1 MPLINFTIKPGI
13 NKEVTDYTGQ
23 GQWVDS
29 DNVRFFNG
37 LPQKIKGWQKLIE
50 ETVVGVVRA
59 SHAFLGLDGTK
70 YLGLGTDRKLYVY
83 VEGVVHDITPIR
95 QSNTGATSV
104 FTTSTGSSNV
114 TVSINSHGA
123 LTGDF
128 VTFDNVTL
136 SNAST
141 SFDAA
146 TFEDK
151 EFEVQGVANANA
163 FYIDTET
170 NEANA
175 GITAQGSTDA
185 DFQINVGPSISSLGY
200 GWGTDSWGSST
211 WGTASSTSNVT
222 IEARQWSLDN
232 FGEDLIATVKNGGT
246 FIWDNSLGTGTR
258 ATAIANAPT
267 ASRLSLVSSPDRH
280 LVLLGTENIIG
291 TPAKQDDLLI
301 RFSDQENINEYTV
314 QATNSSGTFR
324 LQDGTKI
331 IGSLVAKE
339 TILIWTDNALYTMKF
354 VGAPFTFGFEQVG
367 TNCGLIG
374 KNAVVEIDGVAYWMS
389 TNGFFAFDGTVK
401 TLACSVEDYVYDDI
415 DTTKGQQIFAGLN
428 NLFTEVI
435 WWYPTSGSDFNNR
448 YVVYNYGEDN
458 LRLPMGNWYTGVN
471 ANSIRTSWIDSLIY
485 PKPYSTAYNS
495 LGTGN
500 FPVVLGETG
509 LGSSVFFE
517 QETGTDQVNPDGTT
531 TTLTSF
537 VESFNFSLQKDQSE
551 IFLAMRR
558 FLPNFKVLTG
568 HADVT
573 ISVSDYPSSNG
584 TATTLSPFTITSSTT
599 KVDTRARGR
608 YANIKIEN
616 TGSGETWRFGTFQV
630 DLQPDGRR

>member
-1 MPLINFTIKPGI
+1 MPLVNFTPKPGI

-59 SHAFLGLDGTK
+59 SHAFLSLDGTK

-114 TVSINSHGA
+114 IVSINSHGA

-232 FGEDLIATVKNGGT
+232 FGEDLIATVKNGET

-280 LVLLGTENIIG
+280 LILLGTENIIG
-291 TPAKQDDLLI
+291 TPTQQDDLLI
-301 RFSDQENINEYTV
+301 RFSDQENINEYQPT
-314 QATNSSGTFR
+314 AENTA
-324 LQDGTKI
+324 
-331 IGSLVAKE
+331 GSLRIADGSRIVGAE
-339 TILIWTDNALYTMKF
+339 RSRGQILVWTDTSLHSLQF
-354 VGAPFTFGFEQVG
+354 IGPPFTFGLRQLG
-367 TNCGLIG
+367 QNCGLIG
-374 KNAVVEIDGVAYWMS
+374 QNGAIDLNGNSFWMSQDSFYIFDGSVKKLPCTVEQFVFNNINPVASQNIYVGHNGEFNEVIWFYARTGSDQINAVVAFNYQEGTWWTGTLDRTTWIDREVYNNPVA
-389 TNGFFAFDGTVK
+389 T
-401 TLACSVEDYVYDDI
+401 DYEAN
-415 DTTKGQQIFAGLN
+415 TTANVSPILGL
-428 NLFTEVI
+428 
-435 WWYPTSGSDFNNR
+435 TSGASVIYQHETGDDADGEPMVAFLKSGAVQIGQGDDFSFVSKLIPDIQNQSGTLNLDFEFLR
-448 YVVYNYGEDN
+448 YPNDANAVTKSTSFTSGTEKVD
-458 LRLPMGNWYTGVN
+458 LRGRGRQFTANIVSNTTG
-471 ANSIRTSWIDSLIY
+471 
-485 PKPYSTAYNS
+485 TAWR
-495 LGTGN
+495 LGT
-500 FPVVLGETG
+500 
-509 LGSSVFFE
+509 
-517 QETGTDQVNPDGTT
+517 
-531 TTLTSF
+531 
-537 VESFNFSLQKDQSE
+537 
-551 IFLAMRR
+551 MR
-558 FLPNFKVLTG
+558 FDIQ
-568 HADVT
+568 H
-573 ISVSDYPSSNG
+573 
-584 TATTLSPFTITSSTT
+584 
-599 KVDTRARGR
+599 
-608 YANIKIEN
+608 
-616 TGSGETWRFGTFQV
+616 
-630 DLQPDGRR
+630 DGRR